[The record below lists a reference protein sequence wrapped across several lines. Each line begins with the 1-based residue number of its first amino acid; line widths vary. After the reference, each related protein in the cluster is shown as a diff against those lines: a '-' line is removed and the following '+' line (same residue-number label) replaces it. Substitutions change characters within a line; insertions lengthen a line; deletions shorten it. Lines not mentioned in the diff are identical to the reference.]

1 MSSNNTMGTVIFDF
15 DSTLIKS
22 ESMEVILSQ
31 KLSGDLGK
39 IARIA
44 KITKQGMNG
53 DIDFF
58 SALRKRLAI
67 ATPSKSDIDNFVHTA
82 CPGMI
87 SKGFPELIE
96 VLKKNKID
104 IWVLSGGLEESIFPF
119 SDYLGIE
126 RNKVHAVQVN
136 WYQDGYFKSLNKCN
150 GFAISKLKGASGLQN
165 KWKGP
170 VVIVGD
176 GYTDYSL
183 YEEGLVDDFI
193 AYVEH
198 TSRPNVLSVAKH
210 IASSGQELS
219 VKLKELLK
227 L

>member
-1 MSSNNTMGTVIFDF
+1 
-15 DSTLIKS
+15 
-22 ESMEVILSQ
+22 MEVILSQ
-31 KLSGDLGK
+31 KLSGDLDK
-39 IARIA
+39 MARIA
-44 KITKQGMNG
+44 KITEQGMNG
-53 DIDFF
+53 DLDFF
-58 SALRKRLAI
+58 SALTKRLAI
-67 ATPSKSDIDNFVHTA
+67 ASPTKSDIDYFVHMA
-82 CPGMI
+82 CPSMI

-96 VLKKNKID
+96 ALKNNKID
-104 IWVLSGGLEESIFPF
+104 IWVLSGGFEESILPF

-126 RNKVHAVQVN
+126 RQKVHAVQVN
-136 WYQDGYFKSLNKCN
+136 WYQDGYFKSLNKEN

-183 YEEGLVDDFI
+183 YKEGLVDEFI

-219 VKLKELLK
+219 LKLKELLN